1 MRFALPWTPESEVV
15 KMKMLA
21 KTLGPVYLASL
32 AARMVL
38 AVPAG
43 VTHALAIA
51 LSTAVLTT
59 TLTTFSPLL
68 SVMSGR
74 WRTRGF

>member
-1 MRFALPWTPESEVV
+1 MRIALPWSPESEVV

-21 KTLGPVYLASL
+21 KTLGPVYLARL
-32 AARMVL
+32 AAPMVL
-38 AVPAG
+38 AVPVG
-43 VTHALAIA
+43 VTQALAIA

>member
-1 MRFALPWTPESEVV
+1 MRIALPWSPESEVV

-21 KTLGPVYLASL
+21 KTLGSVYLASL

-38 AVPAG
+38 AVPVG
-43 VTHALAIA
+43 VTQALAIA

-74 WRTRGF
+74 RRTRGF